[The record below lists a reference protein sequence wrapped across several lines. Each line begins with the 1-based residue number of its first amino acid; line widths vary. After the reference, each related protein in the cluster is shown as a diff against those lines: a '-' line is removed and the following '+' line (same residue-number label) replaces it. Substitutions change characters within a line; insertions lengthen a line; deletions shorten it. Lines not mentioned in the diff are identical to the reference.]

1 VSGLA
6 AQFAPAIHS
15 IRWNP
20 NGVGLQFQFR
30 GYTYVTREPYPEI
43 VFPGDEVAPLWCAAE
58 LIRNQLS
65 PIAKEVAP

>member
-1 VSGLA
+1 MSA
-6 AQFAPAIHS
+6 IAEQFASEIHS

-30 GYTYVTREPYPEI
+30 GNTYVTREPDPEI

-58 LIRNQLS
+58 LIRNQLT
-65 PIAKEVAP
+65 PERGEQA